1 MKLMYTSLQWAFRA
15 SGMNFPESYFEKL
28 MTLQKQIKCL
38 ALSQQIKQI
47 SVLVHVFL
55 LHLVNF
61 GMIVQ
66 LWVILKSKY
75 YPVPQLLNFIILF
88 NLMCV

>member
-1 MKLMYTSLQWAFRA
+1 
-15 SGMNFPESYFEKL
+15 

-55 LHLVNF
+55 LHLVNC

-75 YPVPQLLNFIILF
+75 YPVFQLLNFIIFF
-88 NLMCV
+88 NLTCV